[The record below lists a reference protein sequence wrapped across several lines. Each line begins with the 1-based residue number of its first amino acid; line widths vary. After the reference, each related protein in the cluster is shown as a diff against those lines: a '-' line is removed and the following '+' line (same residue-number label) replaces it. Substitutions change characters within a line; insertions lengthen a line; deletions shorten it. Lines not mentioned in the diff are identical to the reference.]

1 MQQNLPPISC
11 GPKPVSHPK
20 SIIQYAAL
28 PYRMVDGHEEVMLVT
43 SRETKRWILPKGQ
56 PEKRLKPHEVAAAE
70 AYEEAGVMG
79 SIDKDALSVFASTKR
94 LKNGTELPCTI
105 KVYGLKVKKVLDEWP
120 EKSERERRWFSPGE
134 AALVATEAGLIKTL
148 QDFGSK

>member
-1 MQQNLPPISC
+1 
-11 GPKPVSHPK
+11 VSHPK

-28 PYRMVDGHEEVMLVT
+28 PYRVVDGHVEVMLVT

-56 PEKRLKPHEVAAAE
+56 PEKRLKPYEVAAAE
-70 AYEEAGVMG
+70 AYEEAGIMG
-79 SIDKDALSVFASTKR
+79 SVDKDAMTMFASTKR

-105 KVYGLKVKKVLDEWP
+105 KVYVLKVKKVLDAWP

-134 AALVATEAGLIKTL
+134 AAMVATEAGLIRTL
-148 QDFGSK
+148 LDFGAKWL

>member
-1 MQQNLPPISC
+1 
-11 GPKPVSHPK
+11 VSHPK

-28 PYRMVDGHEEVMLVT
+28 PYRVVDGHVEVMLVT

-56 PEKRLKPHEVAAAE
+56 PEKRLKPYEVAAAE
-70 AYEEAGVMG
+70 AFEEAGIVG
-79 SIDKDALSVFASTKR
+79 TIDKDALTAFPSTKR

-105 KVYGLKVKKVLDEWP
+105 KVYVLKVKKVLDEWP

-134 AALVATEAGLIKTL
+134 AAMVATEAGLIRTL
-148 QDFGSK
+148 LDFGAKWL